1 MKKWPISILRSSGR
15 YPLIPATRPPTE
27 LFNPINAEEWLCANY
42 EDVISVDGVSFITVH
57 RAMFPGRSYIMRKDA
72 LRKKLK

>member
-1 MKKWPISILRSSGR
+1 MKTQPIRSLNNSGR
-15 YPLIPATRPPTE
+15 YPHLPIE

-57 RAMFPGRSYIMRKDA
+57 KAMFPGRSYIMRKDA

>member
-1 MKKWPISILRSSGR
+1 MKTQPTRSLNNSGR
-15 YPLIPATRPPTE
+15 YPPSPIE
-27 LFNPINAEEWLCANY
+27 LFNPINAEELLCANY

>member
-1 MKKWPISILRSSGR
+1 MKTQPTRSLNNSGR
-15 YPLIPATRPPTE
+15 YPHLPIE

-42 EDVISVDGVSFITVH
+42 EDVRRVDGVSYITVYKA
-57 RAMFPGRSYIMRKDA
+57 REPNRRFLMCKDA

>member
-1 MKKWPISILRSSGR
+1 MKKWPTSILNSSGR
-15 YPLIPATRPPTE
+15 YPYLPTTRPPTE

-42 EDVISVDGVSFITVH
+42 EDVRRVDGVSYITVYKA
-57 RAMFPGRSYIMRKDA
+57 REPNRRFLMCKDA